1 VRFVVGRLIK
11 STVHKWGPHSPC
23 TLTFSAQLFVL
34 QCIPISRPL
43 SRTYLLTGGATTVAP
58 LVFPRGDEVA
68 IRRVCIGYR
77 SLYRLRSTLRA

>member
-1 VRFVVGRLIK
+1 
-11 STVHKWGPHSPC
+11 
-23 TLTFSAQLFVL
+23 VL